1 MDAKVATEHL
11 KAEIATYQQHRSRLV
26 AEAEGKYVLI
36 HDSDVVGTYDTYE
49 DALNTGYKQF
59 GLGPFMVQQIRS
71 VDDIQYLNNGSH
83 RSVRVSI

>member
-1 MDAKVATEHL
+1 
-11 KAEIATYQQHRSRLV
+11 
-26 AEAEGKYVLI
+26 
-36 HDSDVVGTYDTYE
+36 VGTYDTYE